1 MAGIV
6 YNSGE
11 KAFIESVLSGQTG
24 NLGGA
29 VQLVPTSGSNWGF
42 GLGTRVGGVGSTK
55 ADTIT
60 QIAELGTTTPSGY
73 GRTSIVRN
81 TATNGWPVPTL
92 SAGSYESTAAQQ
104 TFTFTGAPSPNG
116 ATMWFLAGDGTIGH
130 DNAIFGADLSGV
142 RTFGNGDQELV
153 TPTYQQT

>member
-6 YNSGE
+6 YNNGE
-11 KAFIESVLSGQTG
+11 KAFIEGLLAGQTG
-24 NLGGA
+24 NLGGS
-29 VQLVPTSGSNWGF
+29 VQIIPTAGSNWGF

-60 QIAELGTTTPSGY
+60 QIAELGTTTPNGY
-73 GRTSIVRN
+73 GRTSIARN
-81 TATNGWPVPTL
+81 LTGWPAPSL
-92 SAGSYESTAAQQ
+92 SGGSYESTIAQQ
-104 TFTFTGAPSPNG
+104 TISFTGAPNPNG
-116 ATMWFLAGDGTIGH
+116 ATMWFIAGDTTISH
-130 DNAIFGADLSGV
+130 DNAIFGADLSAT